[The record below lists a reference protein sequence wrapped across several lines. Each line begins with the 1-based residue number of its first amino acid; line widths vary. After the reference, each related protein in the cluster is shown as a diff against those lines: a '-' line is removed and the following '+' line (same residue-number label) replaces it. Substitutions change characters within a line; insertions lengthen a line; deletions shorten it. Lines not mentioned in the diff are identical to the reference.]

1 MADKILLIGG
11 PGPAVVIA
19 NAITHA
25 ITNYNM
31 NVELAGL
38 VNDEVEKK
46 SFNGIPI
53 KGSLNDIDNLVKEGY
68 KFIYTIY
75 KIGGQDKRI
84 QLFNSLNIPIK
95 QLYTFTH
102 PSAYVAPDVVLEP
115 GVVVMP
121 NVSISAGTVIGK
133 GTLIMTNASIG
144 HDNEIESHC
153 MFTANACLGS
163 YIKVGRGAWVGLNS
177 TIRGK
182 LTLGDKSA
190 VGIGSVVTKSI
201 PGEELWIGNP
211 AKFHK
216 SVKAQNISM

>member
-1 MADKILLIGG
+1 MDKVLIIGG

-19 NAITHA
+19 NAINHA
-25 ITNYNM
+25 KVNYNE
-31 NVELAGL
+31 NIEVTGI
-38 VNDEVEKK
+38 VNDQIEKK

-53 KGSLNDIDNLVKEGY
+53 KGTLGDIDSLVREGY

-84 QLFNSLNIPIK
+84 QLFNSLKIPAD
-95 QLYTFTH
+95 QLFTFVH

-121 NVSISAGTVIGK
+121 NVSISAGTLIGK
-133 GTLIMTNASIG
+133 GSLIMTNASIG
-144 HDNEIESHC
+144 HDNEIKSHC

-163 YIKVGRGAWVGLNS
+163 YIQVGIGAWIGLNS
-177 TIRGK
+177 TVRGK
-182 LTLGDKSA
+182 LTIGSKSA
-190 VGIGSVVTKSI
+190 IGIGSVVTKSI
-201 PGEELWIGNP
+201 PDEELWIGNP